1 MELKNKAISALL
13 AAFPSPE
20 IWKAFSQNS
29 DNNLIRD
36 DFLNLALRY
45 GLIKTAD
52 ANSLEAF
59 ILQHTAHRA
68 GFKPPK
74 HLDFEE
80 LLDKKEEILRIN
92 ISLRALTE
100 RINSLLAEEK
110 IALPKVTNSMLTRL
124 KKEPVDT
131 AYKQNVL
138 RSLAFWLGHERVD
151 IAADWHYDTL
161 LTICRE
167 GRQTENYKEGAR
179 IGFALY
185 SRGDVI
191 DHEILGWLRKAL
203 KNYIDQSISHFSYGR
218 WGKVRAHD
226 ITTLYVDFPKEERA
240 GDLVSYQQC
249 LRSALS
255 LAHQMTIR
263 WALSSYCTKNRFLS
277 IAIVVGEYT
286 NLDNH
291 LLPLLSA
298 KLPDDPVIRM
308 SDYARQCVLIN
319 DIRVVLCPKPT
330 ETTLFNGE
338 ALTIWWIEAF
348 WSTLYFDFVS
358 DLLADPI
365 LQNSPASIERLNRL
379 LWPLDGLHSEST
391 AGEAANAIVTFF
403 KFPHNSLLGVEI
415 AKTLYYR
422 RRFNEALEILRIVLS
437 INPTDLV
444 ARTLRMVLLRN
455 MALDAPTYEA
465 ADGLFRQAKKEAR
478 FIQTNCAC
486 ESEDFYCEFAVV
498 YMAQAMSTVRYN
510 RSNRKVAKNMEE
522 LRALKNNVYASLNI
536 AEDLFESGIAVSP
549 SGIRSSYLL
558 NSARLLRAA
567 LKEDEE
573 IFVNP
578 HRPLTCKPRTSRE
591 VAINTQWQVGYP
603 RRDLPEDV
611 QNDMA
616 EKLMIAKAK
625 IHDDAISLQSY
636 RPTIYF
642 CHAVALLEF
651 LPAGTVA
658 TIKRA
663 HLAIRTAIEIA
674 QSAKKDDVCIY
685 SFSRTYGEMITADE
699 FIEHMGNCLRLLGTA
714 AEGKIQK
721 PKSKAAPASKKN
733 ISLSLMTL
741 NF

>member
-1 MELKNKAISALL
+1 MNVKEKTVSALI
-13 AAFPSPE
+13 AAFPTPE
-20 IWKAFSQNS
+20 AWTAFAQNK
-29 DNNLIRD
+29 DNTLIRD
-36 DFLNLALRY
+36 TFVNYAVRF
-45 GLIKTAD
+45 GLINTPD
-52 ANSLEAF
+52 TQSMEVF
-59 ILQHTAHRA
+59 ILQKTSHQTA
-68 GFKPPK
+68 FKPPK

-110 IALPKVTNSMLTRL
+110 IALPKVSNSMLTRL
-124 KKEPVDT
+124 KREPVDT

-138 RSLAFWLGHERVD
+138 RSLAFWLGHERAD

-161 LTICRE
+161 LAICRK

-226 ITTLYVDFPKEERA
+226 ITTLYVDFPKEEKA

-249 LRSALS
+249 LRSAVS
-255 LAHQMTIR
+255 LAHQMAIR

-277 IAIVVGEYT
+277 IAVVVGEYT
-286 NLDNH
+286 SLDNH

-298 KLPDDPVIRM
+298 RLPDDPVIRM

-348 WSTLYFDFVS
+348 WSILYFDFVS
-358 DLLADPI
+358 DLLEDPI
-365 LQNSPASIERLNRL
+365 LQSNPASIERLNRL
-379 LWPLDGLHSEST
+379 LWPLDGSHPEPMIND
-391 AGEAANAIVTFF
+391 AANAIATFF
-403 KFPHNSLLGVEI
+403 KVPHNSLLGVEI

-444 ARTLRMVLLRN
+444 ARTLRMILLRN
-455 MALDAPTYEA
+455 MALNALTYEA
-465 ADGLFRQAKKEAR
+465 ADGLFRQARKEAH

-486 ESEDFYCEFAVV
+486 ESEEFYCEHAVV
-498 YMAQAMSTVRYN
+498 YMAQAMSAVRYS
-510 RSNRKVAKNMEE
+510 RTNRKVAKNIDE
-522 LRALKNNVYASLNI
+522 LGVLKRNVYASLDI
-536 AEDLFESGIAVSP
+536 AEDLFENGITVSP

-558 NSARLLRAA
+558 YSVRLLRAV

-573 IFVNP
+573 VFVNP
-578 HRPLTCKPRTSRE
+578 RKSLKGKSQTNQE
-591 VAINTQWQVGYP
+591 LAINVHWQMGY
-603 RRDLPEDV
+603 RRNDLPEDTLNEMSK
-611 QNDMA
+611 QQI
-616 EKLMIAKAK
+616 IAKAK

-642 CHAVALLEF
+642 CHAVALWAF
-651 LPAGTVA
+651 LPAKSDV
-658 TIKRA
+658 TIKRIQQV
-663 HLAIRTAIEIA
+663 IRLAIEIA

-685 SFSRTYGEMITADE
+685 SFTRTYGEMITADE
-699 FIEHMGNCLRLLGTA
+699 FIRHMENCLRLIEETG
-714 AEGKIQK
+714 EGDIGKQK
-721 PKSKAAPASKKN
+721 ETLVAFDQKVSA
-733 ISLSLMTL
+733 SLMTL

>member
-1 MELKNKAISALL
+1 LLLGIS
-13 AAFPSPE
+13 
-20 IWKAFSQNS
+20 N
-29 DNNLIRD
+29 
-36 DFLNLALRY
+36 FLNLALRY

-52 ANSLEAF
+52 DNLLEDF
-59 ILQHTAHRA
+59 ILQQADHSV

-100 RINSLLAEEK
+100 RINLLLAEQK
-110 IALPKVTNSMLTRL
+110 IALPKVTNSMLSRL

-131 AYKQNVL
+131 TYKQNVL
-138 RSLAFWLGHERVD
+138 RSLAFWLGHERSD
-151 IAADWHYDTL
+151 IAADWHYSTL

-191 DHEILGWLRKAL
+191 DHEILGWLRKSL

-226 ITTLYVDFPKEERA
+226 ITTLYVDFPKEEKT

-263 WALSSYCTKNRFLS
+263 WALSRYNTKNRFLS
-277 IAIVVGEYT
+277 IAIVVGEYIS
-286 NLDNH
+286 LDNH
-291 LLPLLSA
+291 LLPLLNA
-298 KLPDDPVIRM
+298 RLPDDPVIRM

-348 WSTLYFDFVS
+348 WSILYFDFVS
-358 DLLADPI
+358 DLLTDPI
-365 LQNSPASIERLNRL
+365 LQSNPASIERLNRL
-379 LWPLDGLHSEST
+379 LWPLDGSHPEPMIN
-391 AGEAANAIVTFF
+391 EAANAIATFF

-422 RRFNEALEILRIVLS
+422 RRFSEALEVLRIVLS

-465 ADGLFRQAKKEAR
+465 AEGLFRQSKKEAR
-478 FIQTNCAC
+478 YIQTNCAC
-486 ESEDFYCEFAVV
+486 ESEDFYCECAVV
-498 YMAQAMSTVRYN
+498 YMAQALSAVRHN

-522 LRALKNNVYASLNI
+522 LRALQNNVYASLDM
-536 AEDLFESGIAVSP
+536 AEDLFENAITVSP

-558 NSARLLRAA
+558 HSVRLLRTV
-567 LKEDEE
+567 LKEDED

-578 HRPLTCKPRTSRE
+578 HKLFAGKPQASRE
-591 VAINTQWQVGYP
+591 VAINTQWQIGY
-603 RRDLPEDV
+603 RRSDLSEDV
-611 QNDMA
+611 LNDMA
-616 EKLMIAKAK
+616 EKLMMAKLR

-642 CHAVALLEF
+642 CHAVSLLEF
-651 LPAGTVA
+651 LPARTVV
-658 TIKRA
+658 TMKRVR
-663 HLAIRTAIEIA
+663 LSIRTAIEIA
-674 QSAKKDDVCIY
+674 QNAKKDDVCIY
-685 SFSRTYGEMITADE
+685 SFTRTYGEMITADE
-699 FIEHMGNCLRLLGTA
+699 FIRHMENCLRLIGEIE
-714 AEGKIQK
+714 EGKVGKQK
-721 PKSKAAPASKKN
+721 QKVSAASDQNVFP
-733 ISLSLMTL
+733 SLMTL